1 MYQRSLRVLQGI
13 RLLDGQLTVKEALEW
28 LTDRLPPNLGPS
40 LGARPE
46 EAFEETYPV
55 IERGTTDTC
64 MLGLTQIYRL
74 LADRRMQLA
83 DRFDFREF
91 HDQFLALGS
100 IPIALSRW
108 EMTGLDDEMEKLWQ
122 AASLPL
128 PDPPGNEP

>member
-1 MYQRSLRVLQGI
+1 
-13 RLLDGQLTVKEALEW
+13 
-28 LTDRLPPNLGPS
+28 
-40 LGARPE
+40 
-46 EAFEETYPV
+46 
-55 IERGTTDTC
+55 

-128 PDPPGNEP
+128 PYPPGNEP